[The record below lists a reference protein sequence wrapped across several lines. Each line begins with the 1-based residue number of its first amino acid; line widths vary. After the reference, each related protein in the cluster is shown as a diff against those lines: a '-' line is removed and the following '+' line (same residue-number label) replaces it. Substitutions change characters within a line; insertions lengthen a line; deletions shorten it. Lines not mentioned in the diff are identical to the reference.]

1 MHERFC
7 SSTIRGQSDLK
18 KTHATFCPLVILLR
32 EGSHRFERVKT
43 KRRHFYQSGK
53 DRKEDS
59 RLTVCADKFT
69 FQVIQVREQVFDIR
83 TTSEEEEDY
92 ARFYYFSFVDP
103 RRFPLDSA
111 AFAFV
116 SLSFV
121 RVSTQ
126 QRVSIPRHEH
136 FETPSLTNEFHDFFR
151 VSLFP
156 SMVETFYYY

>member
-1 MHERFC
+1 M
-7 SSTIRGQSDLK
+7 
-18 KTHATFCPLVILLR
+18 FCPPVILLR
-32 EGSHRFERVKT
+32 KGSHRFERVKT

-59 RLTVCADKFT
+59 RVTVCADKFT
-69 FQVIQVREQVFDIR
+69 FQVIQVREQVFNIR
-83 TTSEEEEDY
+83 TTSEEEEDH

-121 RVSTQ
+121 RVSIQ
-126 QRVSIPRHEH
+126 QHVSIPRHEH
-136 FETPSLTNEFHDFFR
+136 SETYLHVR
-151 VSLFP
+151 VSFKISFEYHSFWNILLSFIFD
-156 SMVETFYYY
+156 EYHLYYIICNL